1 MTNRITLLGVLT
13 MSSMVRL
20 GAGEPIVVTVYPAVS
35 MAPANVRVQAR
46 IEANAANRA
55 IEISA
60 DSQNFYRSSVVQ
72 LDGASAPRI
81 NVFEFRGLPGGK
93 YEVTVVLI
101 GDDGRRRGYQRQSIN
116 IVGEPGQ

>member
-1 MTNRITLLGVLT
+1 MKTRICLFGFLMMT
-13 MSSMVRL
+13 SMVRV

-35 MAPANVRVQAR
+35 MAPANVKVEAR
-46 IEANAANRA
+46 IEAHAANRA

-60 DSQNFYRSSVVQ
+60 DSQNFYRSSTIP

-93 YEVTVVLI
+93 YEVTAVLI
-101 GDDGRRRGYQRQSIN
+101 GDDGRRRGSQRQSVNVIGN
-116 IVGEPGQ
+116 PGQ

>member
-1 MTNRITLLGVLT
+1 MKNGIGLCGVLL
-13 MSSMVRL
+13 MISMVRL

-35 MAPANVRVQAR
+35 MAPANVRVQTR

-60 DSQNFYRSSVVQ
+60 DSQNFYRSSIIP

-81 NVFEFRGLPGGK
+81 NVLEFRGLPGGK

>member
-1 MTNRITLLGVLT
+1 MKHRISLFGLLMMISLVD
-13 MSSMVRL
+13 V

-46 IEANAANRA
+46 IEANAANRS
-55 IEISA
+55 IEITA
-60 DSQNFYRSSVVQ
+60 DSQNFYRSSIIP

-93 YEVTVVLI
+93 YEVTAVLI
-101 GDDGRRRGYQRQSIN
+101 GDDGRRRGYHRQSIN
-116 IVGEPGQ
+116 IVGDPGE